1 MQRIFRGFLVWTIL
15 LSACSTGVA
24 SPQPASPT
32 AVDVPSPTTVAPDPK
47 LIATLST
54 PHIDQGPD
62 GKIRPTSPSPQNCGY
77 QWATRPLP
85 ELSNSLLASLQALQP
100 EAQANAYAFGENCM
114 LPDGSVGGFAAME
127 TDFNITLQVNDLT
140 DESELGEWIVKA
152 MQVIEAVP
160 PDQIVG
166 PLPGQVNLIFLASG
180 AQEGVNFHVNQFQT
194 LPGGLS
200 NPEIYQALKFPQ

>member
-1 MQRIFRGFLVWTIL
+1 
-15 LSACSTGVA
+15 
-24 SPQPASPT
+24 
-32 AVDVPSPTTVAPDPK
+32 
-47 LIATLST
+47 
-54 PHIDQGPD
+54 
-62 GKIRPTSPSPQNCGY
+62 
-77 QWATRPLP
+77 
-85 ELSNSLLASLQALQP
+85 
-100 EAQANAYAFGENCM
+100 M

-166 PLPGQVNLIFLASG
+166 PLPGQVNLIFLANG

-200 NPEIYQALKFPQ
+200 NSEIYQALKFPQ